1 MVLAASIFALASIET
16 PDAQAKQQCRAAIP
30 SNQHGYWSY
39 RIIDERKCWYEGKPM
54 LSKDLLEWPS
64 EERGQE
70 AKREPKPET
79 KQESKEGLKEGLK
92 RESRQ
97 EPKQESKQESK
108 QALKQEPGQ
117 ESKQALKQEPRQAAR
132 EQAKE
137 QAKEQVK
144 EQAKETLAEDA
155 FAPPA
160 FRTKPD
166 RAAAEKPRNP
176 LDAQAFA
183 PQDGDT
189 FEALWRVR
197 IQDQSLR

>member
-70 AKREPKPET
+70 AKREPKPEAR
-79 KQESKEGLKEGLK
+79 EGLKEGLK
-92 RESRQ
+92 RESKQEPKQ
-97 EPKQESKQESK
+97 EPKQESKQE
-108 QALKQEPGQ
+108 PRQ

-137 QAKEQVK
+137 QAKE
-144 EQAKETLAEDA
+144 TLAEEEA

>member
-70 AKREPKPET
+70 AKREPKPE
-79 KQESKEGLKEGLK
+79 LK
-92 RESRQ
+92 RESKQ
-97 EPKQESKQESK
+97 EPKQESKQVPRQEPK
-108 QALKQEPGQ
+108 QALKQEP
-117 ESKQALKQEPRQAAR
+117 KQA
-132 EQAKE
+132 AKD
-137 QAKEQVK
+137 QVK
-144 EQAKETLAEDA
+144 EQAKETLAEDEA

>member
-1 MVLAASIFALASIET
+1 MPKPLSSMVLAASIFALASIET

-70 AKREPKPET
+70 AKREPKPEAR
-79 KQESKEGLKEGLK
+79 EGLKEGLK
-92 RESRQ
+92 RESKQEPKQ
-97 EPKQESKQESK
+97 EPKQESKQE
-108 QALKQEPGQ
+108 PRQ
-117 ESKQALKQEPRQAAR
+117 ESKQALKQEPRQAA
-132 EQAKE
+132 KE
-137 QAKEQVK
+137 QAK
-144 EQAKETLAEDA
+144 EQAKETLAEEEA

>member
-70 AKREPKPET
+70 AKREPKPE
-79 KQESKEGLKEGLK
+79 LK
-92 RESRQ
+92 RESKQ
-97 EPKQESKQESK
+97 EPKQESKQEPRQEPK
-108 QALKQEPGQ
+108 QALKQEP
-117 ESKQALKQEPRQAAR
+117 KQA
-132 EQAKE
+132 AKD
-137 QAKEQVK
+137 QVK

>member
-70 AKREPKPET
+70 AKREPKPE
-79 KQESKEGLKEGLK
+79 LK
-92 RESRQ
+92 RESKQ
-97 EPKQESKQESK
+97 EPKQESKQEPRQEPK
-108 QALKQEPGQ
+108 QALKQEP
-117 ESKQALKQEPRQAAR
+117 KQA
-132 EQAKE
+132 AKD
-137 QAKEQVK
+137 QVK
-144 EQAKETLAEDA
+144 EQAKETLAEDEA

>member
-70 AKREPKPET
+70 AKREPKPEA
-79 KQESKEGLKEGLK
+79 KEGLK
-92 RESRQ
+92 RESKQEPKQESKQEPKQ

-108 QALKQEPGQ
+108 QALKQEPRQ
-117 ESKQALKQEPRQAAR
+117 ESKQALKQEPRQAVR
-132 EQAKE
+132 
-137 QAKEQVK
+137 EQVK

>member
-1 MVLAASIFALASIET
+1 MPKPLSSMVLAASIFALASIET

-70 AKREPKPET
+70 AKREPKPEAR
-79 KQESKEGLKEGLK
+79 EGLKEGLK
-92 RESRQ
+92 RESKQEPKQ
-97 EPKQESKQESK
+97 EPKQESKQE
-108 QALKQEPGQ
+108 PRQ

-137 QAKEQVK
+137 QAKE
-144 EQAKETLAEDA
+144 TLAEDEA

>member
-70 AKREPKPET
+70 AKREPKPEA
-79 KQESKEGLKEGLK
+79 KEGLK
-92 RESRQ
+92 RESKQEPKQESKQ

-108 QALKQEPGQ
+108 QALKQEPRQ
-117 ESKQALKQEPRQAAR
+117 ESKQALKQEPRQAVR
-132 EQAKE
+132 
-137 QAKEQVK
+137 EQVK